1 MDIFKN
7 PTSRAPKKDDMV
19 VRVDME
25 KPQLAGKAPTPTKAD
40 KISVR
45 HVPNA
50 N

>member
-1 MDIFKN
+1 LDIFKN

-19 VRVDME
+19 VRVDLE
-25 KPQLAGKAPTPTKAD
+25 KPQLAGKAPTPVKAGNLG
-40 KISVR
+40 VR